1 MKRDGNTEGPPN
13 GGYGWVVCF
22 AAFWT
27 SGVVFGI
34 QNNFSVTY
42 VAILDSFPGAD
53 AFRTA
58 WIGSLNWGLQHL
70 CSPLAGILVDKI
82 GCRKTSA
89 LGAVLIF
96 TGLMTSSFASRL
108 EILYVTFGIITGTG
122 MAISNVS
129 AITILGHYFTT
140 KLGLVNGFAT
150 TGSCVFTASLPYV
163 LNALLR
169 QVGLF
174 NTFRCLS
181 VLGASLLFCA
191 LSFKTIPHDL
201 DLHSDPERK
210 VKLDLE
216 DQHDEKM
223 PLRSVE
229 RRGRFVRRAQSIM
242 NVRIWKNKAFVVWC
256 AGCACAL
263 TTYYVPHVFIVK
275 HASLILP
282 SYNHEVLVTCI
293 GASSWAGRMFWGR
306 IGDFP
311 SVRRIR
317 LHQMAFFVSGLC
329 STLVPVA
336 THFAALATLTVVIG
350 FFDGA
355 YISLIGAI
363 VYDMFGRRDASQ
375 AIGFNYGV
383 CAIPLIIGMP
393 LAGFIYDAQLSY
405 QGTYFF
411 AGGPMILGA
420 CILFLIP
427 KDNQSEL
434 DMTTTA
440 DSEKT
445 PLSSIEEYGGTY
457 SVKGYNNNKKEHGE
471 HAKYVLITSSDDD
484 YEVIYDR
491 ISSV

>member
-1 MKRDGNTEGPPN
+1 MKRDVRTSGPPN

-34 QNNFSVTY
+34 QNNFAVTY

-82 GCRKTSA
+82 GCRKTSC
-89 LGAVLIF
+89 LGAVLVF

-122 MAISNVS
+122 MAIKSTSKN
-129 AITILGHYFTT
+129 
-140 KLGLVNGFAT
+140 
-150 TGSCVFTASLPYV
+150 
-163 LNALLR
+163 
-169 QVGLF
+169 
-174 NTFRCLS
+174 
-181 VLGASLLFCA
+181 
-191 LSFKTIPHDL
+191 SFFYLYL
-201 DLHSDPERK
+201 DSE
-210 VKLDLE
+210 
-216 DQHDEKM
+216 Q
-223 PLRSVE
+223 
-229 RRGRFVRRAQSIM
+229 
-242 NVRIWKNKAFVVWC
+242 
-256 AGCACAL
+256 
-263 TTYYVPHVFIVK
+263 VK

-282 SYNHEVLVTCI
+282 TYNNEVLVTCI

-311 SVRRIR
+311 NVRRVR
-317 LHQMAFFVSGLC
+317 LHQMAFFVTGVC

-363 VYDMFGRRDASQ
+363 VYDMFGRKDASQ

-383 CAIPLIIGMP
+383 CAVPLIIGMP

-411 AGGPMILGA
+411 AAAPMVLGA

-427 KDNQSEL
+427 KDNQSEM
-434 DMTTTA
+434 DRTMAT
-440 DSEKT
+440 DSEKR
-445 PLSSIEEYGGTY
+445 PLSSIEEYDETY
-457 SVKGYNNNKKEHGE
+457 AVAGYYNEKGHGDS
-471 HAKYVLITSSDDD
+471 KYLLITSPEED
-484 YEVIYDR
+484 YEVIFDR

>member
-1 MKRDGNTEGPPN
+1 PAGPPD

-34 QNNFSVTY
+34 QNNFAVTY
-42 VAILDSFPGAD
+42 VAILDAFPGAD

-70 CSPLAGILVDKI
+70 CSPLAGVLVDRM
-82 GCRKTSA
+82 GCRKTA
-89 LGAVLIF
+89 CVGAVLVF

-122 MAISNVS
+122 MAISNVA

-140 KLGLVNGFAT
+140 RLGLVNGFAT

-163 LNALLR
+163 INALLR
-169 QVGLF
+169 HVGLF

-181 VLGASLLFCA
+181 VLGASLMLCA
-191 LSFKTIPHDL
+191 LSFKTVPHDV
-201 DLHSDPERK
+201 DLHGDSEKK
-210 VKLDLE
+210 VSLA
-216 DQHDEKM
+216 
-223 PLRSVE
+223 
-229 RRGRFVRRAQSIM
+229 RRATSVLNM
-242 NVRIWKNKAFVVWC
+242 RIWKNRAFVVWC

-282 SYNHEVLVTCI
+282 TYKNEVLVTCI

-311 SVRRIR
+311 RVRRVR
-317 LHQMAFFVSGLC
+317 LHQMAFFVTGLC
-329 STLVPVA
+329 STLVPIA
-336 THFAALATLTVVIG
+336 THFAALVTLTVVIG

-363 VYDMFGRRDASQ
+363 VYDMFGRRDAPQ
-375 AIGFNYGV
+375 AIGSNYGV
-383 CAIPLIIGMP
+383 CAVPLIIGMP

-411 AGGPMILGA
+411 AGAPMILGA
-420 CILFLIP
+420 CILFLMP
-427 KDNQSEL
+427 
-434 DMTTTA
+434 
-440 DSEKT
+440 
-445 PLSSIEEYGGTY
+445 
-457 SVKGYNNNKKEHGE
+457 
-471 HAKYVLITSSDDD
+471 
-484 YEVIYDR
+484 
-491 ISSV
+491 

>member
-1 MKRDGNTEGPPN
+1 MKRGVRTSGPPN

-34 QNNFSVTY
+34 QNNFAVTY

-82 GCRKTSA
+82 GCRKTSC
-89 LGAVLIF
+89 LGAVLVF

-122 MAISNVS
+122 MAISNVA

-140 KLGLVNGFAT
+140 RLGLVNGFAT

-163 LNALLR
+163 INALLR
-169 QVGLF
+169 QIGLF

-201 DLHSDPERK
+201 DLHRDPERK
-210 VKLDLE
+210 VTPNMNDH
-216 DQHDEKM
+216 DDEKM
-223 PLRSVE
+223 PLQSE
-229 RRGRFVRRAQSIM
+229 EKAEKRGRFVHRKSIM
-242 NVRIWKNKAFVVWC
+242 N
-256 AGCACAL
+256 
-263 TTYYVPHVFIVK
+263 VK

-282 SYNHEVLVTCI
+282 TYNNEVLVTCI

-311 SVRRIR
+311 NVRRVR
-317 LHQMAFFVSGLC
+317 LHQMAFFVTGVC

-363 VYDMFGRRDASQ
+363 VYDMFGRKDASQ

-383 CAIPLIIGMP
+383 CAVPLIIGMP

-411 AGGPMILGA
+411 AAAPMVLGA

-427 KDNQSEL
+427 KDNQSEM
-434 DMTTTA
+434 DRAMAT
-440 DSEKT
+440 DSEKR
-445 PLSSIEEYGGTY
+445 PLSSIEEYDETY
-457 SVKGYNNNKKEHGE
+457 AVAGYYNEKGHGDS
-471 HAKYVLITSSDDD
+471 KYVLITSPEED
-484 YEVIYDR
+484 YEVIFDR